1 MNFEH
6 LMLSCIMPIGISK
19 LSLCTFKKK
28 LIILQQKGSKIP
40 GRRSLRVLKVPKIES
55 NE

>member
-28 LIILQQKGSKIP
+28 VDNLTTEGIKNSREEELEGSQ
-40 GRRSLRVLKVPKIES
+40 SPKNS
-55 NE
+55 KQ